1 MERWHDYLGS
11 DRGFEPAEH
20 LAALVGE
27 GLDIA
32 AALQRR
38 RDARKTELILALDV
52 MEGVREYITDA
63 KRIGLRLGVASSSSR
78 AWVTGHLERLGIH
91 QHWAA
96 IRTRDDVERT
106 KPAPDL
112 VLAAQEKA
120 GAGRAVMVGDTP
132 WDVEA
137 ARKASIPAICVL
149 TGGFARAE
157 LEEAGA
163 AAVFEG
169 AEELARRLEAA
180 LAAA

>member
-1 MERWHDYLGS
+1 M
-11 DRGFEPAEH
+11 
-20 LAALVGE
+20 
-27 GLDIA
+27 I
-32 AALQRR
+32 
-38 RDARKTELILALDV
+38 
-52 MEGVREYITDA
+52 
-63 KRIGLRLGVASSSSR
+63 
-78 AWVTGHLERLGIH
+78 
-91 QHWAA
+91 
-96 IRTRDDVERT
+96 
-106 KPAPDL
+106 
-112 VLAAQEKA
+112 
-120 GAGRAVMVGDTP
+120 GDTP